1 MSREQKAIIA
11 YHEAG
16 HAVMAMANGFRVT
29 RVTCVT
35 NADSQG
41 RTEYEVPN
49 PPTMESHRGGALVA
63 AAGLAADRLHAE
75 KLGVAHK
82 EDSEGYFGDQN
93 NASVHLHELGHDGQF
108 TAYVAVAHHF
118 LGLGHVWN
126 FVERLAELL
135 IEIGE
140 INGRDS
146 LYSLFQQVPRVSPME
161 FQVVDLLIAKRA
173 GRIG

>member
-1 MSREQKAIIA
+1 MSREQTAIIA

-29 RVTCVT
+29 RVACVA

-41 RTEYEVPN
+41 HTEYEVPN

-82 EDSEGYFGDQN
+82 EGSEGYFGDQD

-108 TAYVAVAHHF
+108 PLYVAVARHF
-118 LGLGHVWN
+118 LGLGHVWK
-126 FVERLAELL
+126 FVELLAELL
-135 IEIGE
+135 METEE
-140 INGRDS
+140 INGRDFLHDLS
-146 LYSLFQQVPRVSPME
+146 QQVPRVEPTV
-161 FQVVDLLIAKRA
+161 FQVIEMAIAQSE